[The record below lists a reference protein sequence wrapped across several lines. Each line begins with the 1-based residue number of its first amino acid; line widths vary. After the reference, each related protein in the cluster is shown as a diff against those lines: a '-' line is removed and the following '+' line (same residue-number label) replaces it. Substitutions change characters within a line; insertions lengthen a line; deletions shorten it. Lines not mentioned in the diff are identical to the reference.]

1 MSTSP
6 LPPSRQGD
14 KRPAAFSARTAT
26 ELYTISYLIFFSLLG
41 TLARLGL
48 QALTTYPGLPV
59 LFPSAWPNL
68 GGSFIIGF
76 LAGDSSLFRAHHRR
90 HASDPE
96 EGQEQEQ
103 DHQKYKKTIP
113 LYIGLA
119 TGFCGSFTS
128 FSSFIRDA
136 VLALTN
142 DLGPDPALSGAT
154 PRNGGFSF
162 MALLA
167 VIIVTV
173 SLSLCALVAG
183 AHFALALQPLLPSLA
198 GHARLRK
205 TMDSL
210 AIVVSWG
217 CWIAACLIAGFAP
230 SEVWRGQVLFAL
242 VFAPV
247 GCLARFYLS
256 LALNGK
262 LTPSFPVGTF
272 TANILGTLV
281 LAACWDV
288 AHSGAGGIIGCQVL
302 QGIEDGFCGCLTT
315 VSTWVAEL
323 VGLAAKR
330 RRDAYVYGVASV
342 VAALAV
348 AMAIMGGFR
357 WSHGNLPQLLCLV
370 R

>member
-6 LPPSRQGD
+6 QPPSRQGD
-14 KRPAAFSARTAT
+14 KRPAVFSARTST
-26 ELYTISYLIFFSLLG
+26 ELYTISYLILFSLLG

-48 QALTTYPGLPV
+48 QALTTYPGSPV
-59 LFPSAWPNL
+59 LFPSVWPNL
-68 GGSFIIGF
+68 GGSFVIGF
-76 LAGDSSLFRAHHRR
+76 LAEDRSLFRARR
-90 HASDPE
+90 
-96 EGQEQEQ
+96 QEQEEQ

-128 FSSFIRDA
+128 FSSFIRDV
-136 VLALTN
+136 VLTLTN
-142 DLGPDPALSGAT
+142 DLGPDPAISGPA

-162 MALLA
+162 MAFLA

-183 AHFALALQPLLPSLA
+183 AHFALALQPLLPSVM
-198 GHARLRK
+198 GSERLRK
-205 TMDSL
+205 AMDLSVIIL
-210 AIVVSWG
+210 GWG
-217 CWIAACLIAGFAP
+217 CWIAACLVAGFAP

-242 VFAPV
+242 VFAPL

-272 TANILGTLV
+272 TVNVVGTVV
-281 LAACWDV
+281 LAVCWDI
-288 AHSGAGGIIGCQVL
+288 AHAGAGGIIGCQVL
-302 QGIEDGFCGCLTT
+302 QGLEDGFCGCLTT

-330 RRDAYVYGVASV
+330 RRDAYIYGATSV

-348 AMAIMGGFR
+348 GIAIMGGFR
-357 WSHGNLPQLLCLV
+357 WSHDSLPELLCV
-370 R
+370 IH